1 MIEILIISILI
12 SVWLLTVANAINH
25 VKLVNFRVMQSVIAN
40 QIATEW
46 AEIMYQKRNS
56 NFLEYYYNDEITD
69 KNVKIL
75 NACRLA
81 YNFKDCFNQIKDKCD
96 DGVGNINE
104 DDYIIWE
111 WFYYIANSWWIN
123 VIKKCEDNNW
133 WFNITNCSN
142 IKDNIYAICLN
153 EWSWVPCSSWH
164 DIWFDESTYGKF
176 YRRIEWT
183 WVYDMSVD
191 TEWWSKINLDLC
203 EPEEAQEYR
212 FCSRVVREGGQWWEA
227 EICST
232 MTNFAEVEWTV
243 VR

>member
-1 MIEILIISILI
+1 MVEILIISILI
-12 SVWLLTVANAINH
+12 SVGLLTVANAINH
-25 VKLVNFRVMQSVIAN
+25 VKLVNHRVMQSVIAN

-56 NFLEYYYNDEITD
+56 NFLEYYYNDAITD

-75 NACRLA
+75 NSCRLA
-81 YNFKDCFNQIKDKCD
+81 YNFKDCFDKIKDECENGAWIVD
-96 DGVGNINE
+96 E
-104 DDYIIWE
+104 DNYIIWE

-123 VIKKCEDNNW
+123 VIKKCVDSNW

-142 IKDNIYAICLN
+142 ITDNIYAICLN
-153 EWSWVPCSSWH
+153 SWSWVPCNSWH
-164 DIWFDESTYGKF
+164 SIWFDESTYGKF

-183 WVYDMSVD
+183 WIYDMSID
-191 TEWWSKINLDLC
+191 TEWWEKIDSDLC
-203 EPEEAQEYR
+203 EPKEAQEYR
-212 FCSRVVREGGQWWEA
+212 FCSRVVRGNWEWEA

-232 MTNFAEVEWTV
+232 MTNFAEIEGTV